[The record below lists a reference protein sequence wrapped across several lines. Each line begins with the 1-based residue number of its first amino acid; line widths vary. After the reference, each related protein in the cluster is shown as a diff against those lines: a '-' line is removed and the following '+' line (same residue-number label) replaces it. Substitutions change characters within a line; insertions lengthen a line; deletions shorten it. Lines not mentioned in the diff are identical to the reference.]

1 MRRVID
7 LQLNSSSRRLAII
20 TLMLITL
27 STTLFAY
34 TKAYLEDGNDAKNKT
49 EDLISLFQKAQTNVA
64 EIFAKFETDTQK
76 VPQESLDHYNYAILL
91 AEDSKN
97 LLENGRY
104 SDANNKVIQALQ
116 ELKEALQI
124 LYTTSPSVPQTD
136 LEKAA
141 EMINSLNRYNEQI
154 QRIEDLTSLL
164 AAHGFE
170 TSELQADISRIKSLF
185 DEALANIEQKHFDAA
200 SSNIAVVEGLFNK
213 LLILVSQFATD
224 LNIERLQTYIIQ
236 SETRLDSIREEAEVQ
251 LNTASLAALDEAQT
265 SLDTAKDFLQNQK
278 LNETVNELVNS
289 KESEEQALEYLQPSA
304 SSFENTSSVAAAIK
318 AP

>member
-7 LQLNSSSRRLAII
+7 LQLDSSFRRLAII

-27 STTLFAY
+27 STTLLAY
-34 TKAYLEDGNDAKNKT
+34 TKASLEDGNDAKIKT
-49 EDLISLFQKAQTNVA
+49 EDLLSLFQEAQNNVA
-64 EIFAKFETDTQK
+64 EIFDKFETATQK

-91 AEDSKN
+91 AEDSRN

-124 LYTTSPSVPQTD
+124 LYITSPSVPQTD

-141 EMINSLNRYNEQI
+141 ELKNSLYRYDEQI
-154 QRIEDLTSLL
+154 QRIENLSSLL
-164 AAHGFE
+164 AAHGFD
-170 TSELQADISRIKSLF
+170 TMELEADISRIKLLF
-185 DEALANIEQKHFDAA
+185 DEAIANIEQMHFDAA
-200 SSNIAVVEGLFNK
+200 AFNIAEVEGLFNK
-213 LLILVSQFATD
+213 LLILVNEFAAD
-224 LNIERLQTYIIQ
+224 LNIERLQTYINQ
-236 SETRLDSIREEAEVQ
+236 SETRLDSIREEAELQ

-265 SLDTAKDFLQNQK
+265 SLDAAKDFLQNQQ
-278 LNETVNELVNS
+278 LNETLSELVSS
-289 KESEEQALEYLQPSA
+289 KESEEDALEYLQPNA
-304 SSFENTSSVAAAIK
+304 SSFEDTSSVVEAVK